1 MPLQEFLCSAVRG
14 SRKKQNVEI
23 KLLTKFLEKRTKTL
37 LCISTHSSST
47 KEIKRVYDN
56 KTKICRLAKENQKSK
71 EIPEEERGIT

>member
-37 LCISTHSSST
+37 LR
-47 KEIKRVYDN
+47 KIKRVYDN

>member
-1 MPLQEFLCSAVRG
+1 MDVPLQEFLCSAVRG

-37 LCISTHSSST
+37 LR
-47 KEIKRVYDN
+47 KIKRVYDN